1 MKDRS
6 DSRPATRK
14 GGLTI
19 TTLDD
24 EILVYD
30 PETMRASCLNSF
42 AAEVLALC
50 DGQRS
55 APEIAR
61 DLPFDDVDERVVW
74 LALADLE
81 KAQLLRDGSAFAS
94 NPYARMNRRELL
106 RRIGSGAGVAV
117 SVVAAVTLPPIAAHA
132 SHGVCLHAGQPCENS
147 PIPCCDGSCTK
158 AEDPS
163 IFLCE

>member
-1 MKDRS
+1 MTDRS
-6 DSRPATRK
+6 DSMPATQK
-14 GGLTI
+14 GGLTV
-19 TTLDD
+19 TALDD

-55 APEIAR
+55 APVIAR
-61 DLPFDDVDERVVW
+61 DLPFDDVDERMVW

-81 KAQLLRDGSAFAS
+81 KAQLLQDRSSFAS

-132 SHGVCLHAGQPCENS
+132 SHEGCIHTGQLCDS
-147 PIPCCDGSCTK
+147 IPGLQCCSGSCDNN
-158 AEDPS
+158 ECVPN
-163 IFLCE
+163 